1 MKRRLFERKIFMKK
15 LWSAILAVVLALSL
29 TACAGNGNGNNS
41 PKFDGDINSLLS
53 QVTEGVTDPE
63 MSLVSPEIT
72 DENFSWYFFIDPI
85 EGADAAVSE
94 PVIGSIPHF
103 IGLLRVPEGTD
114 AETVRTDIEKNLDPR
129 KWVCTEAEKTAVVLR
144 GNLILVAMSDRDTVA
159 KATANFNA
167 L

>member
-1 MKRRLFERKIFMKK
+1 MKGRFMMKK
-15 LWSAILAVVLALSL
+15 LWSAILAIILTFSLS
-29 TACAGNGNGNNS
+29 ACTGSGNGNDS
-41 PKFDGDINSLLS
+41 PNFDGDINELLS

-63 MSLVSPEIT
+63 MSLVNPEIT

-103 IGLLRVPEGTD
+103 IGLLRVPESAD
-114 AETVRTDIEKNLDPR
+114 ADAVRADIEKNLDPR

-144 GNLILVAMSDRDTVA
+144 GNLILVAMSDRDTVS
-159 KATANFNA
+159 KATANFNG

>member
-1 MKRRLFERKIFMKK
+1 MKK
-15 LWSAILAVVLALSL
+15 LCSALLAVILALSL
-29 TACAGNGNGNNS
+29 TACAGNGNGNS
-41 PKFDGDINSLLS
+41 APKFDGDLGELLS

-63 MSLVSPEIT
+63 MSLMTPEIT

-94 PVIGSIPHF
+94 PMIGSIPHF

-114 AETVRTDIEKNLDPR
+114 GETVRADIEKNLDPR
-129 KWVCTEAEKTAVVLR
+129 KWVCVEAEKTAVILR
-144 GNLILVAMSDRDTVA
+144 GNLILVAMSDSDAVS

>member
-1 MKRRLFERKIFMKK
+1 MKK
-15 LWSAILAVVLALSL
+15 LCSVLMTVILTLSL
-29 TACAGNGNGNNS
+29 TACAGNRNGNNS
-41 PKFDGDINSLLS
+41 PKFDGDLGELLS

-63 MSLVSPEIT
+63 MSLVNPEIT

-94 PVIGSIPHF
+94 PMIGSIPHF

-114 AETVRTDIEKNLDPR
+114 AETVRADIEKNLDPR
-129 KWVCTEAEKTAVVLR
+129 KWVCVEAEKTAVILR
-144 GNLILVAMSDRDTVA
+144 GNLILVAMSDSDAVT
-159 KATANFNA
+159 KATENFNA